1 MKKIAILGG
10 TGFIGRHLIDGL
22 VKEYKVIILTRSHN
36 KHKLLNGKN
45 IDVLDTDYNNA
56 DALARIFSKVHGV
69 INLAGE
75 SVGSRWT
82 KNKKERIYNSRI
94 HTNKAVTE
102 AFKLTGK
109 KPAFMIQASGIGI
122 YGKTKKD
129 PDETIT
135 EVTQP
140 FINGFLAKVSNDSE
154 NTVKELNKITRLI
167 YIRTGI
173 VLDKDE
179 GALPQMA
186 LPFKFFVGGPLGN
199 GKQWNSWIHINDEVR
214 AIKFLIQNEQLNGV
228 FNLTA
233 PNPVTNAEMSRAIA
247 KAINK
252 PSFITAPAFALK
264 SILGEM
270 ADELLLH
277 GLKVLPQRLA
287 DAGFEFKYNSIDMA
301 LGDIFS

>member
-129 PDETIT
+129 GR
-135 EVTQP
+135 
-140 FINGFLAKVSNDSE
+140 NRSAVS
-154 NTVKELNKITRLI
+154 T
-167 YIRTGI
+167 
-173 VLDKDE
+173 
-179 GALPQMA
+179 
-186 LPFKFFVGGPLGN
+186 
-199 GKQWNSWIHINDEVR
+199 
-214 AIKFLIQNEQLNGV
+214 
-228 FNLTA
+228 
-233 PNPVTNAEMSRAIA
+233 
-247 KAINK
+247 
-252 PSFITAPAFALK
+252 
-264 SILGEM
+264 
-270 ADELLLH
+270 
-277 GLKVLPQRLA
+277 
-287 DAGFEFKYNSIDMA
+287 
-301 LGDIFS
+301 